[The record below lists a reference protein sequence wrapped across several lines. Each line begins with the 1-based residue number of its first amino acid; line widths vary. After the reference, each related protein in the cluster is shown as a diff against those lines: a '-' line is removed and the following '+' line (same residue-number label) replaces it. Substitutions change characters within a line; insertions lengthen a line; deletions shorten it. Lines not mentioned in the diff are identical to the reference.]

1 MSEGQRERLTALAH
15 GRVQGVGYRAF
26 AIHQARALGLD
37 GYARNLPAGRSVEV
51 VAEGER
57 AALEELLARL
67 RRGPIAARVER
78 VDAVW
83 GPGQGGLGAFS
94 VRF

>member
-1 MSEGQRERLTALAH
+1 MSDRQRERLTALAH

-26 AIHQARALGLD
+26 AIHQARALGLE
-37 GYARNLPAGRSVEV
+37 GYARNLPDGRSVEV

-57 AALEELLARL
+57 AALEELLVRL

-78 VDAVW
+78 VEEAW
-83 GPGQGGLGAFS
+83 GPAQGSLGSFG